1 MVKEFGSMVG
11 QLEVQFALAGIT
23 MNTTRFNEAL
33 VGMDEEIIE
42 LVRHV
47 LDDGSY
53 RRDREQLIKRPSVS
67 ETAKLNH

>member
-1 MVKEFGSMVG
+1 MVKELGSIVG

-42 LVRHV
+42 LEG
-47 LDDGSY
+47 LK
-53 RRDREQLIKRPSVS
+53 DREQLIKRPSVS